1 MKMSRIL
8 VVDDE
13 RGICEAFA
21 AFLTGEGHEPL
32 VASNGKE
39 AIRFV
44 REEKPAVV
52 FMDAQ
57 MPGGDGLTALEEIR
71 AIAPDLPVIIMT
83 AFGTLETARQA
94 IDLGAFDYLGKPV
107 ELEQIR
113 DLLQRALHRPQTTN
127 VTMADEATDSDTTL
141 LGQSAVMQRLFK
153 KMALL
158 AGNDLTIMITGESG
172 VGKELV
178 AQAIHEFGSHAEQPF
193 VAVNCAA
200 IPDTLIEAELFG
212 SEAGAFTDAKSR
224 RIGRFEAAGS
234 GTLFLDEVSEI
245 PYHLQSKLLRVLQEH
260 SFERLGSVTSIAFS
274 ARLVAASNSNLEDE
288 VSAGRFREDLYH
300 RLNLASLLVPPLRER
315 GRDIE
320 LLAAYFLNQANN
332 EIGKA
337 IAGIEPDVIS
347 KLEKYS
353 WPGNVRELENSIKRA
368 VLAARGTTVTVHDL
382 ELAEAGSHA
391 FEDKSGLRQ
400 SLKMQTTKM
409 VTEPEDFGG
418 SGHVYQYLI
427 DIAGQELIQA
437 ALKLTNGNQV
447 AAARLLGINRSTLRK
462 KMSATHD

>member
-1 MKMSRIL
+1 
-8 VVDDE
+8 V
-13 RGICEAFA
+13 
-21 AFLTGEGHEPL
+21 
-32 VASNGKE
+32 
-39 AIRFV
+39 
-44 REEKPAVV
+44 
-52 FMDAQ
+52 
-57 MPGGDGLTALEEIR
+57 
-71 AIAPDLPVIIMT
+71 
-83 AFGTLETARQA
+83 
-94 IDLGAFDYLGKPV
+94 
-107 ELEQIR
+107 
-113 DLLQRALHRPQTTN
+113 
-127 VTMADEATDSDTTL
+127 
-141 LGQSAVMQRLFK
+141 
-153 KMALL
+153 
-158 AGNDLTIMITGESG
+158 
-172 VGKELV
+172 
-178 AQAIHEFGSHAEQPF
+178 
-193 VAVNCAA
+193 
-200 IPDTLIEAELFG
+200 IEAELFG

-260 SFERLGSVTSIAFS
+260 SFERLGSVKPITFS

-300 RLNLASLLVPPLRER
+300 RLNLAALLVPPLRER

-347 KLEKYS
+347 RLENYS

-368 VLAARGTTVTVHDL
+368 VLAARGTTVTIHDL
-382 ELAEAGSHA
+382 ELVEPGSHTSA
-391 FEDKSGLRQ
+391 DESGLRQ
-400 SLKMQTTKM
+400 SLKTQTTKM
-409 VTEPEDFGG
+409 VTEPENFGG
-418 SGHVYQYLI
+418 SGHVYQHLI

-462 KMSATHD
+462 KMSAAHD

>member
-1 MKMSRIL
+1 MSRIL
-8 VVDDE
+8 VADDE
-13 RGICEAFA
+13 RGICEAFV

-32 VASNGKE
+32 VASNGID
-39 AIRFV
+39 AVRIV
-44 REEKPAVV
+44 REKNPAAV

-71 AIAPDLPVIIMT
+71 EIAPDLPVIIMT

-113 DLLQRALHRPQTTN
+113 DLLRRALHRPQTTN
-127 VTMADEATDSDTTL
+127 ATMADEATDSGTTL
-141 LGQSAVMQRLFK
+141 LGQSAAMQRLFK

-178 AQAIHEFGSHAEQPF
+178 AKAIHEFGSHAEQPF

-200 IPDTLIEAELFG
+200 IPDTLIESELFG
-212 SEAGAFTDAKSR
+212 SEAGAFTDAKSK

-260 SFERLGSVTSIAFS
+260 SFERLGSVKPITFS
-274 ARLVAASNSNLEDE
+274 ARLVTASNCNLEDE

-300 RLNLASLLVPPLRER
+300 RLHLASILVPPLRER

-320 LLAAYFLNQANN
+320 LLAAYFLNQANK
-332 EIGKA
+332 EIGKT

-347 KLEKYS
+347 RLEKYS
-353 WPGNVRELENSIKRA
+353 WPGNVRELEHSIKRA

-382 ELAEAGSHA
+382 ELVEPGSHTS
-391 FEDKSGLRQ
+391 EDESGLRQ
-400 SLKMQTTKM
+400 SLKAQTSKM
-409 VTEPEDFGG
+409 VTEPENFGG
-418 SGHVYQYLI
+418 SGHVYQHLI

-462 KMSATHD
+462 KMSGSHD